1 MPLRPPT
8 TPEQR
13 RGRAKL
19 GQVCAGHRGGVI
31 TANWI
36 GIPSLTSA
44 THHPIRY
51 PHRPGAGRILMQ
63 EGSEELGAGHEDAVG
78 QQEVTEECLC
88 WAGLGMGRNFRSR
101 HSTAIR
107 AVGAHPP
114 PKYGTSKGINAQPL
128 LQCSPPRPRALPA
141 NFLHGP
147 IQPLMRSGHSDLL
160 MTQRKVV
167 SSDST
172 CWVMSTGIWPHS
184 FQQEF

>member
-1 MPLRPPT
+1 
-8 TPEQR
+8 
-13 RGRAKL
+13 
-19 GQVCAGHRGGVI
+19 
-31 TANWI
+31 
-36 GIPSLTSA
+36 
-44 THHPIRY
+44 
-51 PHRPGAGRILMQ
+51 MQ

-88 WAGLGMGRNFRSR
+88 WAGLGWEGTSE
-101 HSTAIR
+101 
-107 AVGAHPP
+107 AVIVQLYEQLEHTPP
-114 PKYGTSKGINAQPL
+114 TTTKYGTSKGINAQPL